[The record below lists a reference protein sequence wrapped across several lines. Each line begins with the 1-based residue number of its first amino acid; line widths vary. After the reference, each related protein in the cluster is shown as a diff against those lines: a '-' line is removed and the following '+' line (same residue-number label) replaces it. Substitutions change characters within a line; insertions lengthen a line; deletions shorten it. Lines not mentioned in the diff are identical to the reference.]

1 MNVDLAEVE
10 GTGQDSQ
17 ITVDDVRRS
26 AQEG

>member
-1 MNVDLAEVE
+1 MNVDLAEIQ
-10 GTGQDSQ
+10 GTGQEGQ